1 MEIGWKGGRMN
12 IGRIA
17 ILMIIAFLLLNSCN
31 VYIKSA
37 LDTPFPTEFLPT
49 VIAMTLDASGI
60 GGSTTTS
67 SKTATPSIK
76 ATLKNTETE
85 EIVSP
90 KISDTATNTGTIKQT
105 TITLET
111 MQATITIEN
120 SVTVSSSNGNP
131 ITATSTLEP
140 EELLQIDVPIH
151 QEETLPAEIPE
162 ARAQIYQLGELSM
175 VTSPILVTGRL
186 TSKVGKVVRIELHG
200 EDGRLLS
207 RELRIYENIPWN
219 VANLSANLE
228 FELSVVAEVGRLVI
242 SVEDSF
248 GRLIDVNSVDLIL
261 LSEGVTELHPASA
274 LLQRIIIEEPTKD
287 TLIQG
292 GNLIVSGRA
301 RTNGDQSL
309 RAEIVTEDGKV
320 VGQRLV
326 GVSISIPGDY
336 GQFAAEIPYNVDDLT
351 PALLIIYEDGGQ
363 LSPIAHLACQEV
375 ILAP

>member
-1 MEIGWKGGRMN
+1 
-12 IGRIA
+12 
-17 ILMIIAFLLLNSCN
+17 MIIAISLLSSCN
-31 VYIKSA
+31 VYTKSA
-37 LDTPFPTEFLPT
+37 GHTPFPTEFLPT

-60 GGSTTTS
+60 GEPTTIS

-85 EIVSP
+85 KTVSP
-90 KISDTATNTGTIKQT
+90 RISDTATNTVTLEQT
-105 TITLET
+105 TVTVET
-111 MQATITIEN
+111 MQATITIDN
-120 SVTVSSSNGNP
+120 MVTVSSSNGNP
-131 ITATSTLEP
+131 ITVTSTLEP
-140 EELLQIDVPIH
+140 EELLQIDVPIQ

-175 VTSPILVTGRL
+175 VTSPMLVTGRL

-200 EDGRLLS
+200 EDGRLLA
-207 RELRIYENIPWN
+207 RELRTYENIPWN

-228 FELSVVAEVGRLVI
+228 FELSVVAEVGRLVF

-248 GRLIDVNSVDLIL
+248 GRLIDINSVDLIL

-301 RTNGDQSL
+301 RLNGDQSL
-309 RAEIVTEDGKV
+309 RAEIITEDGKV

-351 PALLIIYEDGGQ
+351 AALLIIYEDGGQ
-363 LSPIAHLACQEV
+363 LSPIAHLASQDV